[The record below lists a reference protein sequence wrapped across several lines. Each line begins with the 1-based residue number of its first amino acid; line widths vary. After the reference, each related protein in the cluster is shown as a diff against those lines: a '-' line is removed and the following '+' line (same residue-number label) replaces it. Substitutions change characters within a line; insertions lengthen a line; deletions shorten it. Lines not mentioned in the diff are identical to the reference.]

1 MVSETELISN
11 GSGIDKLIKSIKA
24 LRANEEMFRL
34 MIEHSHDIIYTLTSD
49 GIFTYVSPVWTELLG
64 HPVNEVT
71 GKSFR
76 DFVHPDDVS
85 ACLVWLQKVIESGQR
100 QEGIEYRAK
109 HLNGEWF
116 LHTSGAVPF
125 FDETSNVTGYYGI
138 AADITEQ
145 RRALKEKIALEQ
157 QHLLAQHTEK
167 ARESERE
174 SISRDL
180 HDELGQALT
189 AIKIHLGF
197 ISQNVA
203 DANTV
208 SKITKVT
215 AMVSDAITSV
225 KRITAKLRP
234 EILDELGLEA
244 TIEWYVKE
252 FAVLNRV
259 EVRLTLQPG
268 ITLPVEFSVT
278 IFRIIQE
285 ALTNISRHARAT
297 RVYIGLSKT
306 ADLINLRISDN
317 GIGIDKDGIESK
329 TSWGI
334 ISMKER
340 AKSVGGTFDI
350 YSESGEGTVVK
361 VVLPAIY

>member
-1 MVSETELISN
+1 MAFETELFSSE
-11 GSGIDKLIKSIKA
+11 SGIDKLIMNIKA

-49 GIFTYVSPVWTELLG
+49 GIFTYVSPVWTDLLG
-64 HPVNEVT
+64 HPVSEVV
-71 GKSFR
+71 GKSFQ
-76 DFVHPDDVS
+76 DFVHPDDVTK
-85 ACLVWLQKVIESGQR
+85 CYVWLQKVIESGQR
-100 QEGIEYRAK
+100 QEGIEYRVK
-109 HLNGEWF
+109 HLTGEWV
-116 LHTSGAVPF
+116 LHTSSAVPF
-125 FDETSNVTGYYGI
+125 SDETSNVTGYYGI

-145 RRALKEKIALEQ
+145 RRALIEKTALEQ
-157 QHLLAQHTEK
+157 RHLLAQHNEK

-197 ISQNVA
+197 ISQSVA

-215 AMVSDAITSV
+215 AMVSDAIASV

-259 EVRLTLQPG
+259 DVRLTLQPG
-268 ITLPVEFSVT
+268 IALPIEFSVT
-278 IFRIIQE
+278 VFRIIQE

-297 RVYIGLSKT
+297 RVYIGLSKK
-306 ADLINLRISDN
+306 DDSINLRISDN
-317 GIGIDKDGIESK
+317 GIGIGKDEIESK

-334 ISMKER
+334 ITMEER

-350 YSESGEGTVVK
+350 YSEPGEGTVVK